1 MEIIDIKPRGYCK
14 GVVKAIRMAIK
25 IRKENPDTEISI
37 LGAIVHNK
45 FVVQALSQMNI
56 KTISTANR
64 SRFDALDD
72 IETGIVILSAHGS
85 SQQVTDK
92 ATNKG
97 LTVVDATCEDVQS
110 THILIKSALDN
121 NQEVIYIGKNGH
133 PESNAIIEN
142 FPSVYFVSNFEDI
155 NELHINTM
163 SPFVTNQTTLSIL
176 EIQHLLEAI
185 LDKIPAADIN
195 NEICSATRLRQ
206 EAILKS
212 SDLDALI
219 VVGDPTSNNTNML
232 ASIASKHGIPNVIR
246 LESLHDLDLTKLDNH
261 WRVGVTSGAST
272 PNYLTKQVVDYLKA
286 VDLSNPNP
294 YPEIDYSIIL
304 D

>member
-25 IRKENPDTEISI
+25 TRKENPETEISI
-37 LGAIVHNK
+37 IGAIVHNK
-45 FVVQALSQMNI
+45 FVVEALRRKNI

-72 IETGIVILSAHGS
+72 IDSGIVILSAHGT
-85 SQQVTDK
+85 SQRVIEK
-92 ATNKG
+92 AINKG
-97 LTVVDATCEDVQS
+97 LSVVDTICEDVKS
-110 THILIKSALDN
+110 TQELIQNALTN
-121 NQEVIYIGKNGH
+121 GQEVIYIGKNGH

-142 FPSVYFVSNFEDI
+142 FKSVYFVSNIEEI
-155 NELHINTM
+155 YKLEVKTKY
-163 SPFVTNQTTLSIL
+163 PFVTNQTTLSIL
-176 EIQHLLEAI
+176 EIQHLLKAI
-185 LDKIPAADIN
+185 LEKIPEANIA
-195 NEICSATRLRQ
+195 NEICNATRIRQ

-212 SDLDALI
+212 SALDALI
-219 VVGDPTSNNTNML
+219 VVGDPSSNNTNML
-232 ASIASKHGIPNVIR
+232 ASIASNHGINNVIR
-246 LESLHDLDLTKLDNH
+246 IESIHDLDLNQLKTN

-272 PNYLTKQVVDYLKA
+272 PNYLTKQVVEYLKVVNLA
-286 VDLSNPNP
+286 SPHP